1 MKSDTEEIQRL
12 FPAFDLLLSETIFR
26 IGTRKTYHEG
36 DVLMKKGQFIRS
48 TLLILS
54 GKVKLYRQSESGEEF
69 FMYHIGAG
77 EACALSMLCAIRN
90 VASHVGAVVTEDTE
104 AILIPIEEMD
114 ALMIQHKH
122 WYHFVI
128 ETYRTRFE
136 ELLMVIDDIAFKNMD
151 ERLESY
157 LRRHADSSS
166 PNVYLTHQEIATDLN
181 SSREVISRLL
191 KKMEKK
197 GMIVLQRHHIE
208 CKPILIN
215 PSVKKAMKGSI

>member
-1 MKSDTEEIQRL
+1 MKSDTAEIQRL
-12 FPAFDLLLSETIFR
+12 FPAFDGPLSETIIR
-26 IGTRKTYHEG
+26 IGTRRTFHEG

-48 TLLILS
+48 TLLILN
-54 GKVKLYRQSESGEEF
+54 GKVKLYRQSDSGEEF

-90 VASHVGAVVTEDTE
+90 VASHVGAVATEDTE

-114 ALMIQHKH
+114 ALMTEHKQ

-157 LRRHADSSS
+157 IRRHAESSG
-166 PNVYLTHQEIATDLN
+166 PTLHLTHQEIATDLN

-191 KKMEKK
+191 KKMERK

-208 CKPILIN
+208 CKTILN
-215 PSVKKAMKGSI
+215 TPSTFTLD

>member
-1 MKSDTEEIQRL
+1 MRPSPEDIQRF
-12 FPAFDLLLSETIFR
+12 FPAFDIPLSRTIAQ
-26 IGTRKTYHEG
+26 IGTRKTFHEG

-48 TLLILS
+48 TLLILT
-54 GKVKLYRQSESGEEF
+54 GKVKLYRQSDSGEEF

-77 EACALSMLCAIRN
+77 EACALSILCAIRN
-90 VASHVGAVVTEDTE
+90 VSSHVGAVATEDTE
-104 AILIPIEEMD
+104 AIQIPIEEMD
-114 ALMIQHKH
+114 TLMSQHKT

-157 LRRHADSSS
+157 IRRQADASG
-166 PNVYLTHQEIATDLN
+166 PNLYLTHQDIATDLN

-197 GMIVLQRHHIE
+197 GMMVLQRNHIE
-208 CKPILIN
+208 CKTIL
-215 PSVKKAMKGSI
+215 SIDHPFERKE

>member
-1 MKSDTEEIQRL
+1 MMPNPDEIQRL
-12 FPAFDLLLSETIFR
+12 FPVFDVPLSETISR
-26 IGTRKTYHEG
+26 IGTWKTFHEG
-36 DVLMKKGQFIRS
+36 DILMKKGQFIRS

-54 GKVKLYRQSESGEEF
+54 GKVKLYRQSDSGEEF

-90 VASHVGAVVTEDTE
+90 VSSHVGAVATEATE
-104 AILIPIEEMD
+104 AIQIPIEEMD
-114 ALMIQHKH
+114 TLMTQHKA

-157 LRRHADSSS
+157 LRRHAESAG
-166 PNVYLTHQEIATDLN
+166 PNLYLTHQDIATDLN

-197 GMIVLQRHHIE
+197 GMIVLQRNHIE
-208 CKPILIN
+208 CKTILTGQKSFKNEI
-215 PSVKKAMKGSI
+215 G